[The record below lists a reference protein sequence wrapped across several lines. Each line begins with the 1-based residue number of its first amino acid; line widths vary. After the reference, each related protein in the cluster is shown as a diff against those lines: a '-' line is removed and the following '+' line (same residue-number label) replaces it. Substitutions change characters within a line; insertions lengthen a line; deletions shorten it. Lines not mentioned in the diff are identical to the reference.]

1 MDDGVIFRTILSG
14 VERTIMKM
22 LTVENVTKTYGEKT
36 LFKDIS
42 FTIGEKE
49 RVGLIG
55 INGTG
60 KSSLLKIVAGID
72 IPDDGKIICGKDYS
86 IMYMDQQP
94 EFEKNQTVLE
104 QVFEGEAPILKL
116 MREYEKALIHLES
129 SPHDIKVQE
138 QLFQLQKQMDALN
151 AWNASTNAKTI
162 LTKLGIEDFDK
173 RIGELSGGQKKRV
186 ALAQVLIAEPDLLIL
201 DEPTNHLDFE
211 TVKWLEE
218 YLSRYSGS
226 ILLVTH
232 DRYFLDLVANRMF
245 ELDGGNL
252 YSYKGNYAAFL
263 EAKAI
268 REENEA
274 ATQEKRKNLFRRE
287 LEWIRRGAKARTTKQ
302 KARIQRFEELD
313 ERIAGGTSSS
323 EKLDISLNA
332 SRLGKQV
339 LELKDASKQYE
350 DKVILEHFDLLVKPG
365 DRIGIIGR
373 NGTGKSTLLNILSGK
388 IPLDHGEIIIG
399 QTVKIAYYTQESEDM
414 DENKRMIEYIKETA
428 EIVETSDGKTISA
441 AQMLERFLFS
451 PYTHGTP
458 IRKLSGGEKR
468 RLYLLKLLMTAPNVL
483 LLDEPTNDLDTQTL
497 TVLED
502 YLDEFPGVVITV
514 SHDRYFLD
522 KVTEQLLILQGE
534 GQVDTYYGNYTEY
547 LEKAMTIETPK
558 TPKTPQSPA
567 NPPKTP
573 EKEKKKKMT
582 YKEKKEWDEID
593 DLIARTEENIENVA
607 AEMEKAGSDFS
618 KVQELMNRAAELNE
632 KLEQLIE
639 RWSYLAELAENE

>member
-1 MDDGVIFRTILSG
+1 MEWS
-14 VERTIMKM
+14 IMKM
-22 LTVENVTKTYGEKT
+22 LTVENVIKTYGEKV
-36 LFKDIS
+36 LFKDIT

-60 KSSLLKIVAGID
+60 KSSLLKIVAGLD
-72 IPDDGKIICGKDYS
+72 VPDAGKIHTGKDYS
-86 IMYMDQQP
+86 IMYLDQQP
-94 EFEKNQTVLE
+94 DFEKNQTVLE
-104 QVFEGEAPILKL
+104 QVFDGEAPILRL
-116 MREYEKALIHLES
+116 MREYEKTLLLLQA
-129 SPHDIKVQE
+129 SPNDVRVQE
-138 QLFQLQKQMDALN
+138 ELFRLQKQMDALN

-162 LTKLGIEDFDK
+162 LTKLGIVEFDK

-201 DEPTNHLDFE
+201 DEPTNHLDFD

-218 YLSRYSGS
+218 YLSRYIGS

-232 DRYFLDLVANRMF
+232 DRYFLDRVANRMF
-245 ELDGGNL
+245 ELDRGNL

-274 ATQEKRKNLFRRE
+274 ATLEKSKNLFRRE
-287 LEWIRRGAKARTTKQ
+287 LEWIRRGAKARSTKQ

-313 ERIAGGTSSS
+313 DKIANGKTSS
-323 EKLDISLNA
+323 EKLDISLNGN
-332 SRLGKQV
+332 RLGKQV
-339 LELKDASKQYE
+339 LELKDASKNYE
-350 DKVILEHFDLLVKPG
+350 DKVILEHFDLLVKQG
-365 DRIGIIGR
+365 DTIGIIGR
-373 NGTGKSTLLNILSGK
+373 NGTGKSTLLNILSRK
-388 IPLDHGEIIIG
+388 IPLDGGEMIIG
-399 QTVKIAYYTQESEDM
+399 QTVKIAYYTQESEDL
-414 DENKRMIEYIKETA
+414 DENKRMIEYIKESA

-441 AQMLERFLFS
+441 AQMLERFLF
-451 PYTHGTP
+451 PPFTHGTP

-483 LLDEPTNDLDTQTL
+483 LLDEPTNDLDAQTL

-522 KVTEQLLILQGE
+522 KVAEQLLILKGE
-534 GQVDTYYGNYTEY
+534 GKVDSFYGNYTEY
-547 LEKAMTIETPK
+547 LEKEIPIEAPK
-558 TPKTPQSPA
+558 TSRIPTISA
-567 NPPKTP
+567 KTP

-582 YKEKKEWDEID
+582 YKEKKEWEEID
-593 DLIARTEENIENVA
+593 ELIADTEQRIESVA

-618 KVQELMNRAAELNE
+618 KVEDLMNLASELNE

-639 RWSYLAELAENE
+639 RWSYLAELTENE